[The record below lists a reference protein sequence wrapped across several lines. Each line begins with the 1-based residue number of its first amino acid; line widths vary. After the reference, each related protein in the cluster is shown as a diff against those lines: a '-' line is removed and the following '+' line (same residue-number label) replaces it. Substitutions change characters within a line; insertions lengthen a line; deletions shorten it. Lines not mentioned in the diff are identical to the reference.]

1 MNIQT
6 LKKWK
11 ENGLLEAALDGKL
24 QVKIFENWKNI
35 GNAGGMNVWLSVAIT
50 SGFDLKSS
58 YDYRIKP
65 EFECGDII
73 KTKLGDIYT
82 VLCVF
87 DKHLHLQSKS
97 LTIEVEID
105 SVVKV
110 KRILK
115 PHTFETAVK
124 DCAENGFEL
133 KDSNT
138 ITGLKDCCF
147 WVNGCID
154 YYKNTTCYS
163 FPNDKPFCQV
173 EYEECE

>member
-11 ENGLLEAALDGKL
+11 ENGLLEAALDSKL
-24 QVKIFENWKNI
+24 QVKLFEVWQNI
-35 GNAGGMNVWLSVAIT
+35 NNEKYELNP
-50 SGFDLKSS
+50 S
-58 YDYRIKP
+58 YHYRIKP
-65 EFECGDII
+65 EFECGDIV

-87 DKHLHLQSKS
+87 DKHLHLLGNSITFKA
-97 LTIEVEID
+97 EID

-124 DCAENGFEL
+124 DCAENGFETREGFKITTL
-133 KDSNT
+133 KTS
-138 ITGLKDCCF
+138 F
-147 WVNGCID
+147 FYVNEG
-154 YYKNTTCYS
+154 YREYS
-163 FPNDKPFCQV
+163 DPYLYFPNDKPFCQV
-173 EYEECE
+173 EYEECT

>member
-124 DCAENGFEL
+124 DCAENGFETREGFKITTL
-133 KDSNT
+133 KTS
-138 ITGLKDCCF
+138 F
-147 WVNGCID
+147 FYVNEG
-154 YYKNTTCYS
+154 YREYS
-163 FPNDKPFCQV
+163 DPYLYFPNDKPFCQV
-173 EYEECE
+173 EYEECT